1 MMAMIGFML
10 LTLVACLMII
20 GGGIATLFVIGL
32 DGSKFE
38 VTAGLTIFVLGLILL
53 NFACENA
60 PFTLVMVQ

>member
-1 MMAMIGFML
+1 MMAIIGFTL
-10 LTLVACLMII
+10 LALLAVFMILA
-20 GGGIATLFVIGL
+20 GGMVTLFVIGL

-38 VTAGLTIFVLGLILL
+38 VAVSSTIFVLGLILL

>member
-1 MMAMIGFML
+1 MMAMIGFAL
-10 LTLVACLMII
+10 LVLLALFMILA
-20 GGGIATLFVIGL
+20 GGITTLFVIGL

-38 VTAGLTIFVLGLILL
+38 VAVGSTIFVLGIILL